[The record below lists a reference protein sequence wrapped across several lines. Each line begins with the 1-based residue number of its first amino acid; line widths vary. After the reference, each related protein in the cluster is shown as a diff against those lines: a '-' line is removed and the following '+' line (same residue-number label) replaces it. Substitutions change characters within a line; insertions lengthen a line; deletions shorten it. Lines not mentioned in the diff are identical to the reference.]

1 MACEKLAV
9 IDTSSVH
16 LRTGCRGQ
24 ICIGERRCCW
34 MCFSIFASEL
44 LEGRVVKDMIVV
56 LFRRIYLMPE
66 LRDKPIFIEGPEE
79 ATEKYG

>member
-1 MACEKLAV
+1 
-9 IDTSSVH
+9 
-16 LRTGCRGQ
+16 
-24 ICIGERRCCW
+24 

-56 LFRRIYLMPE
+56 LVRRIYLMPE